1 MDGLVHIYTGDGKGK
16 TTAAIGLAVRAA
28 GAGKK
33 VFFSQFMKGQKTSEL
48 NSLALIPG
56 IEILRSNRDFP
67 FFNKM
72 TDEDK
77 LEQRKIHDA
86 IICRLMEALDQNKA
100 DVIILDELTYP
111 YDWGLVDV
119 SMVEEL
125 LDKAKDRCEV
135 VITGR
140 NPDEKL
146 IERADYITEM
156 KCVRHPYDKGVTARL
171 GIEY

>member
-1 MDGLVHIYTGDGKGK
+1 MEGLIHIYTGEGKGK

-33 VFFSQFMKGQKTSEL
+33 VWFSQFMKGQKTSEL
-48 NSLALIPG
+48 NSLAYIPG
-56 IEILRSNRDFP
+56 IETLRSDRDFP

-77 LEQRKIHDA
+77 QEQRKIHDA
-86 IICRLMEALDQNKA
+86 IICRLIEALDEDRA

-111 YDWGLVDV
+111 YEWNLVDV

-125 LDKAKDRCEV
+125 LDKAKGKCEV
-135 VITGR
+135 IITGR
-140 NPDEKL
+140 NPVGRLMD
-146 IERADYITEM
+146 RADYITDM
-156 KCVRHPYDKGVTARL
+156 KCVRHPYDKGITARL